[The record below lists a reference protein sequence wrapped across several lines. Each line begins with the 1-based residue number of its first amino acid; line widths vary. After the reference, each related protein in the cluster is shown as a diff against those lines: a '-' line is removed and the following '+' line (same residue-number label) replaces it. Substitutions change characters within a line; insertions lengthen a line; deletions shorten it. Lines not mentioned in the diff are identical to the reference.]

1 MFEWSSGPLVHL
13 SSGPLVH
20 LSPGPLVPLSP
31 CPLVQLSPGPLVL
44 CVITFVL
51 LVIGRFY
58 FSLLRAKYHKL
69 KYGTELNQGEIKP
82 PSYDSGESHV

>member
-1 MFEWSSGPLVHL
+1 MGPLVLWYPSPLFHL
-13 SSGPLVH
+13 SPGPPVPWFPSPLVH
-20 LSPGPLVPLSP
+20 LSPGPLV
-31 CPLVQLSPGPLVL
+31 L
-44 CVITFVL
+44 CVIIFVL

-82 PSYDSGESHV
+82 PSYDSGEPHV